1 MSDEHH
7 TVETPGGLTVTH
19 PASNRRF
26 GTDPPDADAMGTRA
40 PLDTMPNGS
49 FTSSNVH
56 SALYDFGERH
66 LFVRYLREG
75 PDAIYQ
81 YWEVPAQTW
90 SALVAAESKGSFINA
105 NVAFEYRYALFGR
118 DDFPDRASMTHDLLR
133 RFVYDP

>member
-1 MSDEHH
+1 VN
-7 TVETPGGLTVTH
+7 TKGGLTIRH

-26 GTDPPDADAMGTRA
+26 PTEGPDVEKMERA
-40 PLDTMPNGS
+40 PLETMPNGS

-56 SALYDFGERH
+56 SAIYDFGERQ

-81 YWEVPAQTW
+81 YWDVPASQW
-90 SALVAAESKGSFINA
+90 QDLKLAGSKGSLINA
-105 NVAFEYRYALFGR
+105 EIAYEYRYALFGR
-118 DDFPDRASMTHDLLR
+118 DDFPDRHAIQSDFLR